1 MISLDAMMVFVTVA
15 ETRSFTKAA
24 ERLALSKARVSQIVS
39 ELEQQLN
46 TRLLNRST
54 RALSLTDAGEL
65 YFEKCQLIQALALDA
80 QQQIQDITLN
90 LSGLIRIAAPVGVK
104 QLIQALSDFMQIY
117 PHIDIQLI
125 ESDAYSNLID
135 DRFDIAIRTHLET
148 VANTNLYAAPLGA
161 FQAVLCASPRYLA
174 KFPPLQNLADLQAL
188 TWLCHSIVNKDKQLK
203 ITDIKGN
210 EHCIHSNPRIIAN
223 TALALKSFLLNHMGF
238 SLLPTYFLEDELK
251 QGRLVPILA
260 EHYSLQIPCYAVYA
274 NRQLMPLRIRLLI
287 DFLKKSNIFAI
298 DFALK

>member
-15 ETRSFTKAA
+15 ETHSFTKAA

-39 ELEQQLN
+39 ELEQQLK

-174 KFPPLQNLADLQAL
+174 QFPLLQNLTDLQQLA
-188 TWLCHSIVNKDKQLK
+188 WLCHSIVYKDKQLK
-203 ITDIKGN
+203 ITDSNGK
-210 EHCIHSNPRIIAN
+210 EHCIHTQPRIMAN

-251 QGRLVPILA
+251 QGSLVPILA
-260 EHYSLQIPCYAVYA
+260 EYYRIQIPCYAVYA

-287 DFLKKSNIFAI
+287 DFLKKSNIFTI
-298 DFALK
+298 DFPLK

>member
-1 MISLDAMMVFVTVA
+1 MISLDAMMVFVIVA

-24 ERLALSKARVSQIVS
+24 ERLAVSKARVSQIVS
-39 ELEQQLN
+39 ELEQQLK

-188 TWLCHSIVNKDKQLK
+188 TWL
-203 ITDIKGN
+203 
-210 EHCIHSNPRIIAN
+210 
-223 TALALKSFLLNHMGF
+223 
-238 SLLPTYFLEDELK
+238 
-251 QGRLVPILA
+251 
-260 EHYSLQIPCYAVYA
+260 
-274 NRQLMPLRIRLLI
+274 
-287 DFLKKSNIFAI
+287 
-298 DFALK
+298 